1 MASKSS
7 VSGFAFYWLPVL
19 AYAGL
24 VFLLSS
30 IPSAGLPKWGFDM
43 SILHVPLFFGLSYLI
58 LRALPGRGVP
68 LWRLFALSIAVSTL
82 YGVTDEL
89 HQLFVP
95 GRTFSLV
102 DMLFDFIGS
111 SLILFK
117 IRASSNHK

>member
-1 MASKSS
+1 MVSKSN
-7 VSGFAFYWLPVL
+7 VNGFAFYWAPVL
-19 AYAGL
+19 AYASL
-24 VFLLSS
+24 IFYLSS
-30 IPSAGLPKWGFDM
+30 IPSSGLPEWNFDL

-58 LRALPGRGVP
+58 LRALPSRGVP

-95 GRTFSLV
+95 GRTFSLM

-117 IRASSNHK
+117 IRMSSNQK

>member
-1 MASKSS
+1 MVSKSN
-7 VSGFAFYWLPVL
+7 VNGFAFYWLPVL

-24 VFLLSS
+24 IFYLSS
-30 IPSAGLPKWGFDM
+30 IPSYGLPKWDFDM

-58 LRALPGRGVP
+58 LRALPSRGVP
-68 LWRLFALSIAVSTL
+68 VWKLFALSIVVSTL
-82 YGVTDEL
+82 YGVTDEI

-95 GRTFSLV
+95 GREFSLV

-117 IRASSNHK
+117 IRMSSNQK